1 MEELSQIRQK
11 ICQLN
16 QKRWRLLKCIMNPGK
31 LLTAS
36 FYERFTKCGSR
47 NCKCASGELHGPFPW
62 IYQNRKGEKLISTS
76 CVQDKVKEAQLFS
89 ENYKSFKE
97 KAAKIKQLDEEIH
110 RLIVQIESLNEAD
123 AKEFTRKEGEKRG
136 RKPKNSEESLGRE
149 EN

>member
-1 MEELSQIRQK
+1 MEEISQIRQK

-16 QKRWRLLKCIMNPGK
+16 QKRWALLENVMRPGK

-36 FYERFTKCGSR
+36 FYERFTKCGSP

-76 CVQDKVKEAQLFS
+76 CVADKVEDASQFS
-89 ENYKSFKE
+89 ENYKLFKE
-97 KAAKIKQLDEEIH
+97 NWAQIKTLDEEINS
-110 RLIVQIESLNEAD
+110 LIAMIESLNEVD

-136 RKPKNSEESLGRE
+136 RKQKKSDKSLEGE